1 MAHAQLETIIANP
14 ARKRKT
20 TGRRKARKNMA
31 KKMSLKQKASFGSRR
46 VRAAA
51 KAALKRKRSPNPAK
65 KVIAGYGSTTM
76 NGARRRKRCNPKGG
90 GGSGRVITGYGSTV
104 MNRAAR
110 KRKRNAPSA
119 AGKRMYILNRARKRK
134 NSSARK
140 RKKNPGELIAIT
152 LGNPARKNR
161 KRKNT
166 VARSRKRKNS
176 RRRSNPAG
184 RRRTTRRANRYRT
197 RRPNPGGR
205 VMTMV
210 KSGVSVIAGAVGTK
224 LATQAVL
231 GASNTGIIGYAANA
245 VATGLAAWL
254 AHAFTKDPVI
264 SQGIGV
270 GGTVQIILRIIN
282 DYTPYGSA
290 LALSGLGD
298 YQVAMFPTPSWY
310 PNGLRSAN
318 PSNPWPAQVAAP
330 AAVNSSGAGMSGW
343 SPNWT

>member
-1 MAHAQLETIIANP
+1 
-14 ARKRKT
+14 
-20 TGRRKARKNMA
+20 
-31 KKMSLKQKASFGSRR
+31 
-46 VRAAA
+46 
-51 KAALKRKRSPNPAK
+51 
-65 KVIAGYGSTTM
+65 
-76 NGARRRKRCNPKGG
+76 
-90 GGSGRVITGYGSTV
+90 
-104 MNRAAR
+104 
-110 KRKRNAPSA
+110 
-119 AGKRMYILNRARKRK
+119 
-134 NSSARK
+134 
-140 RKKNPGELIAIT
+140 
-152 LGNPARKNR
+152 
-161 KRKNT
+161 
-166 VARSRKRKNS
+166 
-176 RRRSNPAG
+176 
-184 RRRTTRRANRYRT
+184 
-197 RRPNPGGR
+197 
-205 VMTMV
+205 MTMV